1 MSMSYLQVDHLSKSV
16 GDKLLFS
23 GISFGVDQGQKA
35 ALLARNGAGKSTL
48 LNIIAGVVPPNE
60 GNVTFRKNIKVSY
73 LEQNP
78 DLDPEKTVG
87 ETILMSDNKKM
98 EAVRQ
103 YNEFMEEN
111 PDMNI
116 EKNRSKYLQVVE
128 KMDNCNAWDYEAT
141 IKQVITRLR
150 VGNFNKPTKHL
161 SGGQKK
167 RVALAKVL
175 IDEPNLLLLDEPTN
189 HLDVDIIEWLENY
202 ISKSSITLLLVTHDR
217 YFIDRVCDIIFELD
231 NTQLYTYKGNYSYF
245 LKKKQERISAELAQS
260 EKAKKLLNKETEWIK
275 RQPKAR
281 GTKAKARISQY
292 HNLKET
298 AQNSPSEDQI
308 EISMK
313 MSRMGKKVLE
323 LSGISKIYDDTPII
337 EDFSYVFKKS
347 ERVGIIGPNGSG
359 KSTLLNIITGKIKPD
374 KGSIVKGET
383 ISFGYYKQEGMER
396 VPDNKKV
403 IEIITDISEKIMI
416 NEDKSLTPSQF
427 LNYFNFSYSAQY
439 DYVNKLSGGEKRRL
453 YLMTV
458 LLKRPNF
465 LILDEPTNDLDIQ
478 TLNVLEDFLENFPGC
493 LLIVSHDRF
502 FLDKLVDHL
511 FVFDDKSG
519 KIKDFPGNYTD
530 YLLNYA
536 DSDKT
541 KKTEKPAKSKSSP
554 GNKSKRSQKK
564 LSFKEKKEFET
575 LDEEIPQLESQRDQ
589 MLEEMNSGKIV
600 GEELVKL
607 SEKYEELQKLIEQKT
622 ERWLELAVSY

>member
-73 LEQNP
+73 LLQNP

-87 ETILMSDNKKM
+87 EAILMSDNKKM

-175 IDEPNLLLLDEPTN
+175 IDEPDLLLLDEPTN

-217 YFIDRVCDIIFELD
+217 YFIDKVCDIIFELD
-231 NTQLYTYKGNYSYF
+231 NNQLYTYKGNYSYF
-245 LKKKQERISAELAQS
+245 LNKKQERISAELAHS

-298 AQNSPSEDQI
+298 TQNSPSEDQI

-323 LSGISKIYDDTPII
+323 LSGTSKKYDDTTII

-359 KSTLLNIITGKIKPD
+359 KSTLLNIITEKIKPD

-383 ISFGYYKQEGMER
+383 ISFGYYTQEGMKR

-530 YLLNYA
+530 YLLNFA
-536 DSDKT
+536 DSNKS
-541 KKTEKPAKSKSSP
+541 KKSEKPAKSKTAN
-554 GNKSKRSQKK
+554 GNKSKSSKNK
-564 LSFKEKKEFET
+564 LSYKEKKEFET
-575 LDEEIPQLESQRDQ
+575 LEEEIPQLESQRDQ

-607 SEKYEELQKLIEQKT
+607 SKKYEELEKTIEQKT

>member
-1 MSMSYLQVDHLSKSV
+1 MSYLQVDHLSKSV

-175 IDEPNLLLLDEPTN
+175 IDEPNLLLLLDEPTN

-383 ISFGYYKQEGMER
+383 ISFGYYTQEGMER

-416 NEDKSLTPSQF
+416 NEDKSLTSSQF

-530 YLLNYA
+530 YLLNFA
-536 DSDKT
+536 DSNKS
-541 KKTEKPAKSKSSP
+541 KKSEKPAKSKTAN
-554 GNKSKRSQKK
+554 GNKSKSSKNK
-564 LSFKEKKEFET
+564 LSYKEKKEFET
-575 LDEEIPQLESQRDQ
+575 LEEEIPQLESQRDQ

-607 SEKYEELQKLIEQKT
+607 SKKYEELEKTIEQKT